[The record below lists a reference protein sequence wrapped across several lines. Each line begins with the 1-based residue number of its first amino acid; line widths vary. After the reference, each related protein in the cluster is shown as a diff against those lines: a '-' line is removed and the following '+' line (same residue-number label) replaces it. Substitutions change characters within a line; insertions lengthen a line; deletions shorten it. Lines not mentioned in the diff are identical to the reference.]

1 MAFSDFNKDFVPRMK
16 DPSDLTKEE
25 VCESMDWIA
34 KTPTGIGDMLGM
46 RLSLQEIEALRENTD
61 AIRKFDE
68 SSRKLTRWLIGL
80 TVVLVILTI
89 VIAAFTILLW
99 RRG

>member
-1 MAFSDFNKDFVPRMK
+1 MTLDNLNGVLNRLDDKKSLSDDERRALYQWLTEAGDQNRRIL
-16 DPSDLTKEE
+16 DLEMTRRL
-25 VCESMDWIA
+25 
-34 KTPTGIGDMLGM
+34 LG
-46 RLSLQEIEALRENTD
+46 ALNENRS
-61 AIRKFDE
+61 AIQRFDE
-68 SSRKLTRWLIGL
+68 SSRRLTRWLIGL